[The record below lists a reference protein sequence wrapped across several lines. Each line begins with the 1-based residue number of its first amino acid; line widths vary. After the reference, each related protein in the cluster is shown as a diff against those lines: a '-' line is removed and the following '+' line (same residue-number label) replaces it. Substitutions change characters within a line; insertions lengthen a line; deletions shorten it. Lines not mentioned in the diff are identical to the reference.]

1 MYMPNPQLATSS
13 RHGINPPNFALSK
26 YPGFG
31 HLVLVVWG
39 RSRDDPLLGDADDA
53 AELTLTGTSTVAQGV
68 VPSRGCSFSQG

>member
-1 MYMPNPQLATSS
+1 MPNPQLATSS

-39 RSRDDPLLGDADDA
+39 RSILFLGVSISFDVFLPVDF
-53 AELTLTGTSTVAQGV
+53 LGVLGCFQGRKK
-68 VPSRGCSFSQG
+68 P